1 MAEYN
6 EDAYKLARKT
16 YIQHSCPFERALLSR
31 CVGCGR
37 SLKLNLAEREAIA
50 CGDSVVREHCLA
62 FYQALHENAQ
72 FALKINPAASRPL
85 PNTGGTTSHSTRPAS
100 GQVAGYPP
108 QAGEGANVTPKS
120 ALRFPHPNPPPQ
132 AGEGANVTPKSI
144 NAPWPF
150 GKEIRAQCGGVRGLA
165 SALNTA
171 GDETTDI
178 AETVLAGVQSLGSCD
193 AFPYSEIMRAV
204 VHYEPRKR
212 RS

>member
-37 SLKLNLAEREAIA
+37 SRKLNLAEREAIA
-50 CGDSVVREHCLA
+50 CGDPVVREHCLA

-72 FALKINPAASRPL
+72 FALKINPD
-85 PNTGGTTSHSTRPAS
+85 
-100 GQVAGYPP
+100 
-108 QAGEGANVTPKS
+108 
-120 ALRFPHPNPPPQ
+120 
-132 AGEGANVTPKSI
+132 
-144 NAPWPF
+144 APWPF

-165 SALNTA
+165 SALNAA
-171 GDETTDI
+171 GDETTDT
-178 AETVLAGVQSLGSCD
+178 AETILAGVQSLGSCE

>member
-6 EDAYKLARKT
+6 EDAYRQARKA
-16 YIQHSCPFERALLSR
+16 YIAHSCPFERALLSR
-31 CVGCGR
+31 CVACAR
-37 SLKLNLAEREAIA
+37 SRKLNLAEREAIA
-50 CGDSVVREHCLA
+50 CDDPAVREHCLT

-72 FALKINPAASRPL
+72 FALKINPMENRPH
-85 PNTGGTTSHSTRPAS
+85 PNPGGTTKQSTKPAG
-100 GQVAGYPP
+100 GQVAAYPP
-108 QAGEGANVTPKS
+108 QAGEGADVMPKPS
-120 ALRFPHPNPPPQ
+120 
-132 AGEGANVTPKSI
+132 

-165 SALNTA
+165 EALDRP

-178 AETVLAGVQSLGSCD
+178 AAVVLQGKERFGGCAE
-193 AFPYSEIMRAV
+193 FPYSEIMRAV

>member
-6 EDAYKLARKT
+6 EDAYKLARKA

-37 SLKLNLAEREAIA
+37 SRKLNLAEREAIA
-50 CGDSVVREHCLA
+50 CGDPVAREHCLA
-62 FYQALHENAQ
+62 FYEALHDNAQ
-72 FALKINPAASRPL
+72 FALKINPD
-85 PNTGGTTSHSTRPAS
+85 
-100 GQVAGYPP
+100 
-108 QAGEGANVTPKS
+108 
-120 ALRFPHPNPPPQ
+120 
-132 AGEGANVTPKSI
+132 
-144 NAPWPF
+144 APWPF

-165 SALNTA
+165 AALGEA
-171 GDETTDI
+171 GDETTDT
-178 AETVLAGVQSLGSCD
+178 AETVLAGVQSLGSCE